1 MIELL
6 APAGN
11 IESFYVAVNNGANA
25 VYLGL
30 KDFSA
35 RKNADNFSD
44 EELITALDYAKVM
57 GVKVYCALNTL
68 VKQSELQDFFG
79 AIVKACSLGVDAI
92 ILQDIF
98 LGKLIKKEIPDL
110 ELHLSTQAGINNVE
124 GALIAKEYGF
134 SRVILARETPIAEIK
149 KITKI
154 IETEVFIQG
163 ALCTSFSGHCY
174 MSGYA
179 GGNSGNRGLCKQPC
193 RRTYSLNGANEN
205 YPICLADL
213 SLGERIN
220 ELIDAGVTSFKIEG
234 RMRRAEYVGA
244 SVRYYRG
251 IIYPNEKVD
260 GDFSA
265 LKRTYNRG
273 DYTEG
278 LAFKQDKKFISS
290 KIQGHIGESVG
301 RIKKVLGNRIL
312 VNSNHKAVKG
322 DCFKIIANGLE
333 VGSAECVA
341 PQKAGLTEL
350 VYKGKAE
357 VGNEVRITT
366 DVTLNKELLSAVGVR
381 ILDVEF
387 SVAEGCKAYA
397 KAFADGIL
405 VAESVSESAFPKATG
420 TPLTESAVKEIFNK
434 VAGYPFAVDNFSIT
448 IDGAP
453 FGVRSVMNS
462 LRRDL
467 YDRAYKK
474 LSERKVIDV
483 GSIEIQ
489 SSASLKT
496 NKAVAVIAEDFSFA
510 KGNAPDICIFAPS
523 DYNDKSS
530 FERFFEFTQGAEK
543 YLYIPSLLCTED
555 ISIISKRIAGFDGIY
570 SENPAGISFAKQL
583 GVKLFIGVD
592 FNLFNGLS
600 ASVASS
606 EADRYALSKELTERE
621 IYQSGHGNSAFV
633 FTRGD
638 IKVMELGYCPYGKNC
653 SQCKAKNIGEL
664 CDYAGRKFPLRRIKL
679 SRCYFEVYNCAELIY
694 DDFNLSIYNFVLH
707 GENDARARYRASV
720 KEYRNLAETTA
731 GHLKNKVE

>member
-11 IESFYVAVNNGANA
+11 VESFYAAVNNGANA

-30 KDFSA
+30 KNFSA
-35 RKNADNFSD
+35 RKNADNFTED
-44 EELITALDYAKVM
+44 ELVKAIGYAKVM

-68 VKQSELQDFFG
+68 VKQVELKDFFSALTK
-79 AIVKACSLGVDAI
+79 AISLGINAI

-98 LGKLIKKEIPDL
+98 IGKLIKEKLPNV

-124 GALIAKEYGF
+124 GAIVAQEYGF
-134 SRVILARETPIAEIK
+134 SRVILARETPISEIK

-193 RRTYSLNGANEN
+193 RRTYSLNGAKEN
-205 YPICLADL
+205 YSICLADL
-213 SLGERIN
+213 SVGERIN
-220 ELIDAGVTSFKIEG
+220 ELIDAGVSSFKIEG
-234 RMRRAEYVGA
+234 RMRRAEYVSA

-251 IIYPNEKVD
+251 IIYPHEKVK

-273 DYTEG
+273 NYTEG

-290 KIQGHIGESVG
+290 KIQGHIGEKVG
-301 RIKKVLGNRIL
+301 TIKKVLGNRIL

-322 DCFKIIANGLE
+322 DCFKIISNDVE

-341 PQKAGLTEL
+341 SQESCLIEL
-350 VYKGKAE
+350 SYKGKVEAY
-357 VGNEVRITT
+357 NEVYITT

-381 ILDVEF
+381 VLDVEF
-387 SVAEGCKAYA
+387 HATEGEVARAKAYA
-397 KAFADGIL
+397 DGVM
-405 VAESVSESAFPKATG
+405 VAESVTEDVLPLATG
-420 TPLTESAVKEIFNK
+420 TPLSETIVKEIFNK
-434 VAGYPFAVDNFSIT
+434 VAGFPFAVDNFNIN
-448 IDGAP
+448 INGAP
-453 FGVRSVMNS
+453 FGVRSLLNA

-467 YDRAYKK
+467 YEKAYAK
-474 LSERKVIDV
+474 LSEVNPVTCGALDITM
-483 GSIEIQ
+483 Q
-489 SSASLKT
+489 SPQKEQKT
-496 NKAVAVIAEDFSFA
+496 IAVIAEDFSSFGLEVP
-510 KGNAPDICIFAPS
+510 KVCIFAPS
-523 DYNDKSS
+523 DYNDDDAFTS
-530 FERFFEFTQGAEK
+530 FLSYTRNVEK
-543 YLYIPSLLCTED
+543 YLYVPSLLSTAD
-555 ISIISKRIAGFDGIY
+555 IEILKARINGFDGIY
-570 SENPAGISFAKQL
+570 SENPAGIKLAKNL
-583 GVKLFIGVD
+583 GVKLFIGTD

-600 ASVASS
+600 ASVAR
-606 EADRYALSKELTERE
+606 EVADRYALSKELTEKE
-621 IYQSGHGNSAFV
+621 LYQTEHAESAFV
-633 FTRGD
+633 LTRGD

-653 SQCKAKNIGEL
+653 AQCKAKTIGEL

-694 DDFNLSIYNFVLH
+694 DDFNLSLYNFVLSS
-707 GENDARARYRASV
+707 GKDVITRYNASI
-720 KEYRNLAETTA
+720 KEYRTITSTTS